1 HLILQTP
8 IIRDTVSPD
17 SEAEKDIYGWEADIT
32 YAVDDQRWETA
43 AKDDDVTQ
51 MQNGIIIN
59 QVAENTLQAASSVP
73 TRALTGNE
81 LQ

>member
-1 HLILQTP
+1 
-8 IIRDTVSPD
+8 
-17 SEAEKDIYGWEADIT
+17 
-32 YAVDDQRWETA
+32 
-43 AKDDDVTQ
+43 

-81 LQ
+81 LQPAYSYIHTKDAFKHTLTDVDVRNTNSGLGNVLNYNEKES

>member
-1 HLILQTP
+1 MVGRQISHMQ
-8 IIRDTVSPD
+8 
-17 SEAEKDIYGWEADIT
+17 Y
-32 YAVDDQRWETA
+32 DQRWETA

-81 LQ
+81 LQPACIFILRMHLNTL